1 MTKAELDKVIVRSFP
16 IYELLQIRIEGHR
29 YPRRRICQQR
39 LGFFDTKEHAEEAML
54 STVEFQKRVC
64 QERGQ
69 NYYDDCFGFFL
80 LEQFV
85 HNKESS
91 FYRNERPQKCFSY
104 TADGE
109 LNDCAALDE
118 FGWYRGRKVKDIRF
132 KEGDNVEILGYDYSE
147 LAIVSAPPPSKEVY
161 KQLAKRAKEQHPKL
175 SFFMDESDDCYLV
188 YTLGEGD
195 THEHVL
201 CYNVFRP
208 TRPVPAKIAAKL
220 KQKLEEMKKTYGE
233 Y

>member
-54 STVEFQKRVC
+54 STIEFQKKVC
-64 QERGQ
+64 KQREK

-80 LEQFV
+80 FEQFV

-91 FYRNERPQKCFSY
+91 FYRNERSQKCFSFN
-104 TADGE
+104 ADGE
-109 LNDCAALDE
+109 LNDFVALDE
-118 FGWYRGRKVKDIRF
+118 MGLYRGRKIEDVRF
-132 KEGDNVEILGYDYSE
+132 KVGDIVEVVEGDCADLVIVGALPLTTDRYSRLE
-147 LAIVSAPPPSKEVY
+147 EDPEECEHPSRY
-161 KQLAKRAKEQHPKL
+161 LDAQ
-175 SFFMDESDDCYLV
+175 DDCYLV
-188 YTLGEGD
+188 YTLGEVGSHIHPVCYTVFPP
-195 THEHVL
+195 TH
-201 CYNVFRP
+201 
-208 TRPVPAKIAAKL
+208 PVPEKIAAQL
-220 KQKLEEMKKTYGE
+220 KAHLEEMKKTYGE